1 MSAMAYNE
9 QAREDF
15 NRARSKATLSK
26 ILYALTPE
34 KQRLLS
40 LQDVRTLL
48 RPKNETYKGMQ
59 TIPIDLIVGSED
71 RYQDFNHAFLPKS
84 EHMRKRW
91 ENIDKAILQDIILP
105 PIKIYKI
112 GGAYFVSDGNH
123 RVSVARS
130 QGCMSIDAE
139 VIELSSEVKI
149 KPGMTEADLKQE
161 VIQYEKRNVFE
172 HTKIGTVI
180 EPDELNYS
188 EPGLFEETL
197 RHIQGHKYFINQSK
211 KEEIP
216 IEEATRSWYQN
227 VYKPIINLIEK
238 EGLLSRFPGR
248 TKSDLYMWIIRH
260 WDDLKRKKGNN
271 FPLKAA
277 ALDYSEKY
285 GKSIPRQLWE
295 FFLKLIRPRS

>member
-1 MSAMAYNE
+1 MSGMAYNE
-9 QAREDF
+9 QARDDF

-40 LQDVRTLL
+40 LQDVRALL
-48 RPKNETYKGMQ
+48 KPKNETYKGMQ
-59 TIPIDLIVGSED
+59 TIPINLIVGSED

-91 ENIDKAILQDIILP
+91 ENVDKARLQDIILP
-105 PIKIYKI
+105 PIKTYKI
-112 GGAYFVSDGNH
+112 GGVYFVSDGNH
-123 RVSVARS
+123 RVSVARA
-130 QGCMSIDAE
+130 QGCENIDAE
-139 VIELSSEVKI
+139 VIELSSEI
-149 KPGMTEADLKQE
+149 TIEPGMTESDLKRA
-161 VIQYEKRNVFE
+161 VIQYEKRYAFE
-172 HTKIGTVI
+172 HTVIGKIMDW
-180 EPDELNYS
+180 DELDYS

-216 IEEATRSWYQN
+216 LEEGARSWYNN
-227 VYKPIINLIEK
+227 VYKPIIEVIEK

-271 FPLKAA
+271 FPLQAA
-277 ALDYSEKY
+277 AIDYAEKY
-285 GKSIPRQLWE
+285 GKSIRRQIWE
-295 FFLKLIRPRS
+295 FILKIIRPGT